1 MQFLLCLLHQCEERL
16 NTVEAIFH
24 VFNDKIFKFFYVYN
38 KIKLENIQ
46 RKYDEN
52 ILYFMMYYDDL
63 EIVNAIGSSTKKHKL
78 GI

>member
-1 MQFLLCLLHQCEERL
+1 MFK
-16 NTVEAIFH
+16 N
-24 VFNDKIFKFFYVYN
+24 KIFNFFCVFI
-38 KIKLENIQ
+38 KIKLQNRQ
-46 RKYDEN
+46 QNYDEN

>member
-1 MQFLLCLLHQCEERL
+1 MCLRIKYI
-16 NTVEAIFH
+16 IFFC
-24 VFNDKIFKFFYVYN
+24 VFI
-38 KIKLENIQ
+38 KIKLQNRQ
-46 RKYDEN
+46 QNYDEN